1 MKKILFILCI
11 LVLIFTGTGEKAYSM
26 VPPLLDVKRVELYF
40 ENNRPEITVAGD
52 AQKLKAYAKI
62 TFQYAGLLEG
72 YWEVDGRILSR
83 VSEHLSTG
91 NTVILET
98 PDIPGL
104 PTFDAGTHVVKFVIT
119 SSLARVFPLPSLL
132 YFVSVKKQA
141 TAPLPIK
148 LSGPDDRASL
158 AYVAPVFNWERFT
171 AKTTYIIEFY
181 KDRKAAPI
189 FSACTMDTSYVVPQA
204 VFWNLFPPDGQ
215 YYWRVKGSDD
225 RTQGESPFREF
236 GFKT

>member
-1 MKKILFILCI
+1 MKKSLLILCA
-11 LVLIFTGTGEKAYSM
+11 LVLVFVCTAEKGYPL
-26 VPPLLDVKRVELYF
+26 VPPLLDIKRVELYF

-52 AQKLKAYAKI
+52 AQKLKAFAKI
-62 TFQYAGLLEG
+62 TFQSAGLLEG
-72 YWEVDGRILSR
+72 HWEVDGRIISR

-119 SSLARVFPLPSLL
+119 SSLARVFPLPSIL
-132 YFVSVKKQA
+132 YFVSVKDNA
-141 TAPLPIK
+141 TSPQPIELRAPNDK
-148 LSGPDDRASL
+148 SSL
-158 AYVAPVFNWERFT
+158 AYIVPTFNWERFT

-181 KDRKAAPI
+181 KDQKSPPI

-204 VFWNLFPPDGQ
+204 VFWNLFPPGEQ
-215 YYWRVKGSDD
+215 YYWRVKGSDSK
-225 RTQGESPFREF
+225 TQGESPFREF
-236 GFKT
+236 GFKK